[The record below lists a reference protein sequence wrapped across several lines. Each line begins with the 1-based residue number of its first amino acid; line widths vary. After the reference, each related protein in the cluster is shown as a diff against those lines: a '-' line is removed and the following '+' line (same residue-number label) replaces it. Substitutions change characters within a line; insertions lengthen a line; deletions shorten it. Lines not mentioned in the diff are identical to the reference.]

1 MALVMPHVSTDQNAE
16 LVIWDGVEFG

>member
-1 MALVMPHVSTDQNAE
+1 MALVMPHVSTDQIAE

>member
-1 MALVMPHVSTDQNAE
+1 MALVMPHVSADQIAE